1 MSDLAALLE
10 RGQADAP
17 PLPDGAPA
25 GTVPSQ
31 STPVAPAWGQAIL
44 VAALLA
50 IDPAGLGGVRVRSQ
64 AGPVRDRW
72 LAYLRALLPADLPM
86 RRVPLGIADGRLL
99 GGLDLAATLQAGK
112 PIAERGVLADAD
124 GGLLI
129 LAMAERLGS
138 GTAAQLAAVLD
149 RHEVVAERDGF
160 TLRTP
165 ARCGMVALDEG
176 LTEDERPPP
185 ALLDR
190 LAFRLDIDPIRVR
203 ETDGE
208 AVTVEAVVAARGRLT
223 TLTTPETAFE
233 SLAATAHA
241 LGIDSVRGPL
251 LALKAARAS
260 AALFGREAVDVD
272 DLTLAARLVLAPR
285 ATQLPAESPEEVPEE
300 QEPPPDPP
308 DGEPPPDADDEQAAE
323 APPLD
328 DLVLEAA
335 QAAIPEGLLAMLK
348 LGAVRGRADTAG
360 RTGAVKQGNGRGRPA
375 GTRRGEPKSGHRLN
389 VLETLR
395 SAAPWQPIR
404 RRTRAEAG
412 RRPVRVEV
420 RRDDFRITRIKQRTA
435 TTTIFVVDASGSAA
449 LQRLAEAKGAVE
461 LLLADCY
468 VRRDQ
473 VALIAFRKTEA
484 ELLLPPTRSLVR
496 AKRSLAG
503 LPGGGGTPLAAG
515 LVAAAMLADDVK
527 RRGHSPVVVLLT
539 DGKANIGQDGKPGRP
554 QAEADA
560 LTAGQALRLAG
571 HTALLVDTAPRPSDK
586 ARRLAEAMAAI
597 YLPLPYAD
605 ARSLSQAVKL
615 AAEGG

>member
-10 RGQADAP
+10 RAP
-17 PLPDGAPA
+17 APPDGAPA
-25 GTVPSQ
+25 DAPPSPP
-31 STPVAPAWGQAIL
+31 TPVAPAWGQAVL
-44 VAALLA
+44 VAALVA

-72 LAYLRALLPADLPM
+72 LTHLRAFLPPDLPV
-86 RRVPLGIADGRLL
+86 RRVPLGIAEGRLL

-124 GGLLI
+124 GGLLV
-129 LAMAERLGS
+129 LAMAERLTA

-149 RHEVVAERDGF
+149 RHEVMAERDGF

-165 ARCGMVALDEG
+165 ARCGMIAFDEG
-176 LTEDERPPP
+176 LSEDERPPG

-190 LAFRLDIDPIRVR
+190 LAFRLDLDPIRLR
-203 ETDGE
+203 ETEGEPLPAE
-208 AVTVEAVVAARGRLT
+208 AVLAARERLAT
-223 TLTTPETAFE
+223 VTTPDTAFE
-233 SLAATAHA
+233 SLSAAAHA

-260 AALFGREAVDVD
+260 AALFGRDGVDAD
-272 DLTLAARLVLAPR
+272 DLTLAARLVLGPR
-285 ATQLPAESPEEVPEE
+285 ATRLPAESPDTVPDPP
-300 QEPPPDPP
+300 EPPPEPP
-308 DGEPPPDADDEQAAE
+308 DGEPPPDAEDEPATE
-323 APPLD
+323 EPPLD

-335 QAAIPEGLLAMLK
+335 RAAIPEGLLAMLK
-348 LGAVRGRADTAG
+348 LGATRGTADAAGRA
-360 RTGAVKQGNGRGRPA
+360 GAVKQGNGRGRPA
-375 GTRRGEPKSGHRLN
+375 GTRRGDPKSGQRLN

-404 RRTRAEAG
+404 RQGRSRTG

-420 RRDDFRITRIKQRTA
+420 RRDDFRITRIKHRTA

-473 VALIAFRKTEA
+473 VALIAFRKAAA

-503 LPGGGGTPLAAG
+503 LPGGGATPLAAG
-515 LVAAAMLADDVK
+515 IVAATTLAEDVR
-527 RRGHSPVVVLLT
+527 RRGHAPVVVLLT
-539 DGKANIGQDGKPGRP
+539 DGKANIGHDGRPGRP
-554 QAEADA
+554 QAQADA
-560 LTAGQALRLAG
+560 ETAGRALRLAG
-571 HTALLVDTAPRPSDK
+571 HTALLVDTAQRPSDK
-586 ARRLAEAMAAI
+586 ARRLADAMGAT

-605 ARSLSQAVKL
+605 ARSLSQAVSL
-615 AAEGG
+615 AAEAG